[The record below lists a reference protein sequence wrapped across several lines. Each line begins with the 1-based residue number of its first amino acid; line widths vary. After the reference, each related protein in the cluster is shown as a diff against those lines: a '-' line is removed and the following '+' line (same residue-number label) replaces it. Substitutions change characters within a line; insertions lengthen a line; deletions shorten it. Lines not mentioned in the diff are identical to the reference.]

1 MKLNLLSIMLIGSG
15 LLLTG
20 CDGNRNSN
28 NSSTGSNDEKPIVE
42 KPGDIIPPEGKPGD
56 EKPGDEK
63 PGDEKPGDEKPGDE
77 KPGDEKPGD
86 EKPGDEKPGDEKPGD
101 EKPGDEKP
109 GDEKPPEDKPNVDV
123 NNIQDPVVG
132 TPSAYQS
139 AAENP
144 PNAADSVVMTYKM
157 KGIKGTET
165 QATALVFTPKTAPPA
180 GGWPIVAWGHGT
192 TGVIDQCA
200 PSRMKL
206 ITTTILGVDRSTHDM
221 IDSFVKEGYVV
232 VAPDYEGLGEPGG
245 QEMHPYL
252 HLKSAAYS
260 ITDAVVAT
268 KSWLGNKASNKWAVA
283 GVSQGGHAALGAA
296 EYAARANMDYKGAVA
311 LAPANNLEMLEDI
324 TEKDL
329 ANKTRAEQMMGYPVL
344 DALTSFMAAG
354 MKSLYPNEPVYTNL
368 FNDPYHTPASRAEER
383 CLAGVVAAF
392 TDRTNRAEGLFGR
405 LVNFSRRKKAEY
417 KDNPIVR
424 QFLDKDSQPLQT
436 QVKTPIIIYQGG
448 ADTIVYPQAT
458 NALVEKARALN
469 TKIDYRTDPTWRHVT
484 IHAANVQNGN
494 LLKDIKGL
502 LAD

>member
-1 MKLNLLSIMLIGSG
+1 MKLNLISIMLVGSG
-15 LLLTG
+15 LLLSACG
-20 CDGNRNSN
+20 GNGNSN

-42 KPGDIIPPEGKPGD
+42 KPSDVIPP
-56 EKPGDEK
+56 
-63 PGDEKPGDEKPGDE
+63 
-77 KPGDEKPGD
+77 
-86 EKPGDEKPGDEKPGD
+86 DEKPGD

-245 QEMHPYL
+245 QEMHPFL

-268 KSWLGNKASNKWAVA
+268 KSWLGNKVSNKWAVA

-311 LAPANNLEMLEDI
+311 LAPANNLEMLENI
-324 TEKDL
+324 TETDL
-329 ANKTRAEQMMGYPVL
+329 ANKTRAEQMMGYPAL
-344 DALTSFMAAG
+344 DALTSFMGAG
-354 MKSLYPNEPVYTNL
+354 MKSLYPNEPVYTNI
-368 FNDPYHTPASRAEER
+368 FNDPYHTPAARAEER
-383 CLAGVVAAF
+383 CLAGVIAAF
-392 TDRTNRAEGLFGR
+392 TDRTNRTEGLFGR

-458 NALVEKARALN
+458 DALVEKARALN
-469 TKIDYRTDPTWRHVT
+469 TKIEYRTDPTWRHVNIQAT
-484 IHAANVQNGN
+484 HVQNGN
-494 LLKDIKGL
+494 LLKDIKAL